1 MDGMELMRE
10 PLPFWLGLLLL
21 FFGSALPGLYWGL
34 LIWMMG
40 REIERER
47 KEATTRL
54 KSILDKGRSS
64 TG

>member
-21 FFGSALPGLYWGL
+21 FLGSALPALWWGS
-34 LIWMMG
+34 LIWLMG

-47 KEATTRL
+47 KDTAARL
-54 KSILDKGRSS
+54 KNMLDRR
-64 TG
+64 